1 VLGVGLKMDSTL
13 QIIKEQLKEKLK
25 IENGKI
31 NAVNQKIK

>member
-13 QIIKEQLKEKLK
+13 QIIKEQLKKKLK
-25 IENGKI
+25 IENGEI